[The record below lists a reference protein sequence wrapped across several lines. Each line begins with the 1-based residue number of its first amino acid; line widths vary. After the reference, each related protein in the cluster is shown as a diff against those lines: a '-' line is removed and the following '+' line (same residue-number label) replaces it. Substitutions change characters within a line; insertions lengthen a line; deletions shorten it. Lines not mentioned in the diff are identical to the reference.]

1 MKLTQ
6 QLNQKQTQ
14 SIKINQQLQES
25 LNLLKLSNQEIL
37 KYVNDLVKDNPF
49 LDYEKNKKLNINKIE
64 FNSNQPS
71 YIENYKKNIKRNF
84 NEINKSNLVT
94 NRDLIENTL
103 EQKKSLREHLTQ
115 QLNIDINSP
124 EEKLIGKMFI
134 NVLDGNGYIN
144 EEDLNN
150 IYNKFAGIKIEKILK
165 KLQMFDP
172 PGIFARNLSECIK
185 IQLKEKNLFNEN
197 YKLLLKNLDLIAKNK
212 ISTLSKKLN
221 LKENEILKMIK
232 VIKSVNPK
240 PASVYDVNEE
250 ITIIPDIIL
259 EVNHGIFKVT
269 INKSFIPKINFNKNY
284 YNKIKKKKMLRRE
297 KEYLKDRYIKGK
309 WIITALNNR
318 LTTLEKV
325 TKEIINHQKKFLLI
339 ENGPLTPLN
348 LKNIAEKTGLHIST
362 ISRATTNK
370 FIETPRGTFE
380 LKYFFSTGIEC
391 GPNSL
396 IISNKIIKEKIFSL
410 IKKEDKNKRMSD
422 EGIVFKLKS
431 LGIKIA
437 RRTAAKYRISM
448 KIPTSA
454 QRKNINF

>member
-197 YKLLLKNLDLIAKNK
+197 YKFLLKNLDLIAKNK

-221 LKENEILKMIK
+221 LKENEILKIIK

-269 INKSFIPKINFNKNY
+269 INKSFIPKI
-284 YNKIKKKKMLRRE
+284 I
-297 KEYLKDRYIKGK
+297 
-309 WIITALNNR
+309 
-318 LTTLEKV
+318 
-325 TKEIINHQKKFLLI
+325 
-339 ENGPLTPLN
+339 
-348 LKNIAEKTGLHIST
+348 
-362 ISRATTNK
+362 
-370 FIETPRGTFE
+370 
-380 LKYFFSTGIEC
+380 
-391 GPNSL
+391 
-396 IISNKIIKEKIFSL
+396 IIKLKR
-410 IKKEDKNKRMSD
+410 KKC
-422 EGIVFKLKS
+422 
-431 LGIKIA
+431 
-437 RRTAAKYRISM
+437 
-448 KIPTSA
+448 
-454 QRKNINF
+454 